1 MLAPIGTPTGD
12 GRRIARGGFTHRPL
26 PLALKWQRSDE
37 GGHEKSTV
45 VGSLER
51 VDIDEDSGAVWG
63 EGELFDDVS
72 PTAMPRL
79 AEDVAEAKLL
89 LEKKVIGPSVDPG
102 SVQAVTVIKGEEEP
116 LTDERLNAYYMKHG
130 ALPETETLFTD
141 YEIGAATLVTV
152 PAFAEVRPFELFD
165 DDGTPMPGR
174 EAIMA
179 ACAAPEL
186 PELDAALFADP
197 ELATYTSYTER
208 DLGNGWVHVFGHV
221 ATHDVCHVG
230 MRVCTTAP
238 YSEQEYQPF
247 HRYAATRG
255 GHELPVMAGR
265 LTSAFGKLENQC
277 RCHPGNDD
285 HACGNLSYGGAIAHH
300 DRMETLAYVCAGED
314 EANNAIWYSGVRA
327 PEISQRGVDLLN
339 SRRVVSGD
347 WREHG
352 PGMELVEVLAL
363 AKRGPGFPLPTP
375 RASMANGRQRSL
387 TAAGVLSPE
396 RAELLTQAS
405 QVFTV
410 KEGGPVLTDQA
421 ATGGIDYDRLG
432 ASVAQHLMAAA
443 SGREAEPVALTAAVR
458 GGGWADMPV
467 ADGGRTWD
475 KGAAVRR
482 LVDWADGDISGK
494 YARAFL
500 WHDGDPDLQGSY
512 KFPIADVVDGHLEII
527 PNAVRNALSRLS
539 QSDVPASDQEHMR
552 GILEGILERANG
564 DDGGMTAAAPTSY
577 SGAMVA
583 LRMTDADAARL
594 AVTDGLPMDDL
605 HLTLAYLGDADQ
617 IDEPTRERMAKGMGK
632 IAKKLGGPL
641 TADGFAVSAFNPGT
655 ANDRPTAIVMGV
667 SGDMLADL
675 QAGVCKAI
683 GAMCSDDGYQMPGQH
698 SPWVA
703 HTTLTYDDDLSK
715 IGAYADRVGPITFDR
730 LRLAF
735 AGENIDIPLGE
746 IIAVDEDEQDERD
759 KTEQYARTARA
770 NQLSASIWFAADADR
785 QRRAAEL
792 RNRIENA
799 ALAAA

>member
-1 MLAPIGTPTGD
+1 MLAPIGAPTGD

-45 VGSLER
+45 VGSLEK

-72 PTAMPRL
+72 PAAMPRL

-102 SVQAVTVIKGEEEP
+102 SVNAVTVIKGEDEP
-116 LTDERLNAYYMKHG
+116 LTDDRLNAYYMQNG
-130 ALPETETLFTD
+130 TLPETETLFTD

-152 PAFAEVRPFELFD
+152 PAFAEVRPFELFE

-179 ACAAPEL
+179 ACAVAEL
-186 PELDAALFADP
+186 PALGADLFADP
-197 ELATYTSYTER
+197 QLPTYTPYTER
-208 DLGNGWVHVFGHV
+208 DLGNGWVQVFGHV

-230 MRVCTTAP
+230 MRGMCTTAP
-238 YSEQEYQPF
+238 YSEQDYQPF
-247 HRYAATRG
+247 HRYAVTRS

-265 LTSAFGKLENQC
+265 LTTAFGKLENQC

-314 EANNAIWYSGVRA
+314 EANNAIWYAGVRA
-327 PEISQRGVDLLN
+327 PEISQRGIELLN

-352 PGMELVEVLAL
+352 SGMELVEVLAL
-363 AKRGPGFPLPTP
+363 ARRNPGFPLP

-387 TAAGVLSPE
+387 TAAGVLTPDRIATLALTSQAQTFAVTE
-396 RAELLTQAS
+396 AE
-405 QVFTV
+405 
-410 KEGGPVLTDQA
+410 PVADAL
-421 ATGGIDYDRLG
+421 GGIDYDRLG
-432 ASVAQHLMAAA
+432 AAVAQHLMAAA
-443 SGREAEPVALTAAVR
+443 SGAAVTAAVR
-458 GGGWADMPV
+458 GEGWDALPV
-467 ADGGRTWD
+467 ADSGRTWD

-494 YARAFL
+494 YAQAFL

-512 KFPIADVVDGHLEII
+512 KFPLADVVDGHLEIV

-539 QSDVPASDQEHMR
+539 QSDVPASDQERMR
-552 GILEGILERANG
+552 GILEGILERA
-564 DDGGMTAAAPTSY
+564 DGGEEESVTAAAPESY

-594 AVTDGLPMDDL
+594 AVTDGLPMEDL
-605 HLTLAYLGDADQ
+605 HLTLAYLGDADG
-617 IDEPTRERMAKGMGK
+617 IDEPTRERMTKSMTK
-632 IAKKLGGPL
+632 IAKKLGGPI

-675 QAGVCKAI
+675 QQGVCKAI
-683 GAMCSDDGYQMPGQH
+683 GAMCSDDGYQMPSQH

-703 HTTLTYDDDLSK
+703 HTTLTYDDDVSK
-715 IGAYADRVGPITFDR
+715 VSTYADRVGPITFDR

-735 AGENIDIPLGE
+735 ADQKIDIPLGE
-746 IIAVDEDEQDERD
+746 IIAVDEDEQEERD
-759 KTEQYARTARA
+759 PTEMYGRA
-770 NQLSASIWFAADADR
+770 SQLAAAI
-785 QRRAAEL
+785 RAAASAERVAEL
-792 RNRIENA
+792 HRTITTA
-799 ALAAA
+799 ALAAV